1 MSIFHGM
8 SGRENNVEQTYV
20 LLDLA
25 GQVSL
30 RVGILA
36 SSVFWVT
43 NLQPSDSRLDFVRV
57 TAIEALNHLMTT
69 GPSTDVDP
77 SFWGLQGKEAYDR
90 RVYFWSLVNGICWHV
105 NMFQSF
111 SCSPDGFSPRA

>member
-36 SSVFWVT
+36 SSA
-43 NLQPSDSRLDFVRV
+43 S
-57 TAIEALNHLMTT
+57 
-69 GPSTDVDP
+69 
-77 SFWGLQGKEAYDR
+77 
-90 RVYFWSLVNGICWHV
+90 
-105 NMFQSF
+105 
-111 SCSPDGFSPRA
+111 